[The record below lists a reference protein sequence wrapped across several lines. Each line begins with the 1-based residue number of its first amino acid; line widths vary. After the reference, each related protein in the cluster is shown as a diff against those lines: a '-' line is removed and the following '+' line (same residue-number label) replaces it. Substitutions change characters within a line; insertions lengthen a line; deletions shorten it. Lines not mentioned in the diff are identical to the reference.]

1 MWKRV
6 GEQARAA
13 WNARH
18 RAVHGSQ
25 AVHESRGSTLRS
37 SLSWSTC
44 NCSSRRAAFFLFN
57 RSFSVSTISSSLI
70 TCLSTLCHAAYSI
83 SIAHSVGWQSR
94 KECGALVGGSVR
106 YVDECE
112 CAAARCSVQPSSKST
127 SSAVQSNTAGDSA
140 VAGVAHYGARARKGR
155 CGR

>member
-1 MWKRV
+1 MP
-6 GEQARAA
+6 GIGQYMGARAA
-13 WNARH
+13 H
-18 RAVHGSQ
+18 ESQAVHGSQ

-37 SLSWSTC
+37 SLSCSTC

-70 TCLSTLCHAAYSI
+70 TCLSTLCHAACSV
-83 SIAHSVGWQSR
+83 SVAHSVGWQSR

-112 CAAARCSVQPSSKST
+112 CAGAGCSVQRSSKST

-140 VAGVAHYGARARKGR
+140 VAGVAHYGARVRKDR